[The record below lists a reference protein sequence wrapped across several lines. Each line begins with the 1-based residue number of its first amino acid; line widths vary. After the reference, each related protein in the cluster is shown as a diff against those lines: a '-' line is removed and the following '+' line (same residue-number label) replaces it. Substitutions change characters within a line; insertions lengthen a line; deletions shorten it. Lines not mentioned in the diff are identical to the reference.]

1 MRAEVNVVS
10 LERCRELLGDSGK
23 YASDEQVIALRD
35 QMMSIAS
42 YALDQLSKGGQ
53 DGHDEEDE

>member
-1 MRAEVNVVS
+1 MLS
-10 LERCRELLGDSGK
+10 LERCREILGDAGK
-23 YASDEQVIALRD
+23 DATDEQVIALRD

-53 DGHDEEDE
+53 DGHDKEDE